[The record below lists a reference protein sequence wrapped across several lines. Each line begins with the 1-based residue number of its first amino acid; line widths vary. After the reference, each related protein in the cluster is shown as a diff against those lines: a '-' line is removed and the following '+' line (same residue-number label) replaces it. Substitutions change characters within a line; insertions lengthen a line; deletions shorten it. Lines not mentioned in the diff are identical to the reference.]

1 MVNQQQVDEL
11 AWDVVEFGR
20 ERLTV
25 GELNA
30 VFIQLGTGE
39 YESAIEAILKRLALN
54 RLVLPTDL
62 HRRLTDWLSAFQDSP
77 LHARLSSLLRPD
89 AEP

>member
-1 MVNQQQVDEL
+1 MNQQQVDEL
-11 AWDVVEFGR
+11 AWDVVDFGR

-39 YESAIEAILKRLALN
+39 YESAIEAILRRLALDG
-54 RLVLPTDL
+54 LALPTDL
-62 HRRLTDWLSAFQDSP
+62 HRRVTDWLSAFQDSP
-77 LHARLSSLLRPD
+77 SHARLGLLLRPD